1 VLSSG
6 GEEHYGDEGHPV
18 YPLEI
23 YRPATNS
30 WVTLP
35 VQTSVTRAYHSTAL
49 LMPDGR
55 VWFAGSNKRCDWSFH
70 DSANYP
76 NPPEPT
82 NPQDPGVDNR
92 ELRIE
97 IFEPWYF
104 SRPDRPII
112 SLGSGSVG
120 VGRTFALTSPQAASI
135 SRVALL
141 RAGSSTHAFNTD
153 QRYVGL
159 TFTRAANTLT
169 ATVPDNDN
177 LVPPGAYLVFALAQV
192 VDPGTGA
199 TLDVPSVGH
208 WMEVVN
214 TKLFK
219 ELKPEIDIIV
229 KEELEIIKESDVI
242 DPGPIERGDPAWLIQ
257 RLAVAVDNLAR
268 GTEGLRTFIKPNER
282 PQLPQV
288 SAGQLAAVPI
298 HPIDAQVLASQVKM
312 EGMPAKMVDGG
323 NGRQPMRAKPKPVP
337 PKNPRKRR
345 GR

>member
-1 VLSSG
+1 
-6 GEEHYGDEGHPV
+6 
-18 YPLEI
+18 
-23 YRPATNS
+23 
-30 WVTLP
+30 
-35 VQTSVTRAYHSTAL
+35 
-49 LMPDGR
+49 
-55 VWFAGSNKRCDWSFH
+55 
-70 DSANYP
+70 
-76 NPPEPT
+76 
-82 NPQDPGVDNR
+82 
-92 ELRIE
+92 
-97 IFEPWYF
+97 
-104 SRPDRPII
+104 
-112 SLGSGSVG
+112 
-120 VGRTFALTSPQAASI
+120 
-135 SRVALL
+135 LL